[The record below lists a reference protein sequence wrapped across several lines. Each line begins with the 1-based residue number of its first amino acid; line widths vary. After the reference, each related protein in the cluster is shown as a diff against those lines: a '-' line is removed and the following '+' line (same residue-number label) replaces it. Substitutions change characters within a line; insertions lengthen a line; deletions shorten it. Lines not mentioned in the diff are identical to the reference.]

1 MNLEKIA
8 ALFDGWEE
16 TMIWSALQGVMGEI
30 TADGPEN
37 PKSARILLGDFGFFA
52 GEPNERLVS
61 SMLENRSFLLAV
73 PQNEEWAACMEKI
86 FPNSRRITRYAIK
99 KEPGCFDRERLRK
112 FARDIPAGYSVAPID
127 RELFSRVQEEEWSR
141 DFCANFQSWEQY
153 ARYGGG
159 FVALYQGEVV
169 AGASSYTAYRD
180 GLEIEVDTKEAHR
193 RKGLALCCCASLI
206 LSCLEK
212 GKYPSWD
219 AANLGSVALAEKLGY
234 HFDREYLTVLVQK
247 EDFR

>member
-86 FPNSRRITRYAIK
+86 FPTKRSGRR
-99 KEPGCFDRERLRK
+99 E
-112 FARDIPAGYSVAPID
+112 V
-127 RELFSRVQEEEWSR
+127 
-141 DFCANFQSWEQY
+141 EQFFTQTK
-153 ARYGGG
+153 GGG
-159 FVALYQGEVV
+159 
-169 AGASSYTAYRD
+169 
-180 GLEIEVDTKEAHR
+180 
-193 RKGLALCCCASLI
+193 
-206 LSCLEK
+206 
-212 GKYPSWD
+212 
-219 AANLGSVALAEKLGY
+219 
-234 HFDREYLTVLVQK
+234 
-247 EDFR
+247 

>member
-1 MNLEKIA
+1 MNFEKIA

-86 FPNSRRITRYAIK
+86 FPNSRRIPRYAMAALTGKGCKNLPGTSRRNMRWFLSTKNCSTECRRKNGAGISARTSKAGSSTPGTAAGLRPFIRGKSQQGRPPIPPIGRAWKSRWTPK
-99 KEPGCFDRERLRK
+99 KPTAGRAWPSAAAQTSSCPAWKRGNT
-112 FARDIPAGYSVAPID
+112 PAGT
-127 RELFSRVQEEEWSR
+127 RRT
-141 DFCANFQSWEQY
+141 
-153 ARYGGG
+153 
-159 FVALYQGEVV
+159 
-169 AGASSYTAYRD
+169 YT
-180 GLEIEVDTKEAHR
+180 
-193 RKGLALCCCASLI
+193 
-206 LSCLEK
+206 
-212 GKYPSWD
+212 
-219 AANLGSVALAEKLGY
+219 
-234 HFDREYLTVLVQK
+234 
-247 EDFR
+247 